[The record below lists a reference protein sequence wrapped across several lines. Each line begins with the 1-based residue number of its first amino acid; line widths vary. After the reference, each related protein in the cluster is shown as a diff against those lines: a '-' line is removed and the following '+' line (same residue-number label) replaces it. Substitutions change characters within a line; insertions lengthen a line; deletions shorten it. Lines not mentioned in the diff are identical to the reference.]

1 MKETFDSFK
10 RITGY
15 DLQSFFERFVN
26 FINVHS
32 ANIVNYYNGGSLDN
46 VSFNELDY
54 LLRESSKI
62 SPLFEN
68 FGSNF
73 TYLGY
78 WELLDKFSDIHTGLL
93 TFKNMGKWAR
103 SSRLNRY
110 DSSVNVDRKIRQGE
124 TVERIVAESGYTD
137 PQQDWF
143 DLAVQNQLI
152 EEEYTPDG
160 GKIIS
165 ISFQNNANIA
175 IDNIVDS
182 LSGKNVLGK
191 DIKRRI
197 EFLGNDLA
205 TVEYE
210 LAVEQ
215 ALQVILGTVKGSIP
229 EFPEDGTS
237 SDSIGSN
244 VNTLEYPSLFRN
256 LLSMFQK
263 DGRWSEITLLDL
275 SKDQDNVFMKIE
287 CKTVLQDRVITN
299 IPV

>member
-1 MKETFDSFK
+1 MKETFDNFK
-10 RITGY
+10 RIAGY
-15 DLQSFFERFVN
+15 DLQSFFERFVR
-26 FINVHS
+26 FVNVHS
-32 ANIVNYYNGGSLDN
+32 GNVINYYNGGVLNN
-46 VSFNELDY
+46 VSFNEL
-54 LLRESSKI
+54 ESLSKEASKI

-73 TYLGY
+73 TYIGY
-78 WELLDKFSDIHTGLL
+78 WELLDKFTDIHTGLM
-93 TFKNMGKWAR
+93 TFKNMSKWTR

-110 DSSVNVDRKIRQGE
+110 DSSVSIDRKIRQGE
-124 TVERIVAESGYTD
+124 TVENIALEVGYTE

-143 DLAVQNQLI
+143 DVALSNQLI

-165 ISFQNNANIA
+165 ISFQNNANIV

-182 LSGKNVLGK
+182 LRGKNVLGK
-191 DIKRRI
+191 DIQRRI
-197 EFLGNDLA
+197 EFINNDLA

-210 LAVEQ
+210 KAVEQ
-215 ALQVILGTVKGSIP
+215 ALFIILGTVKGSIP

-237 SDSIGSN
+237 NESVGSN
-244 VNTLEYPSLFRN
+244 VNTIEYPSLFRN
-256 LLSMFQK
+256 LLAMFRK

-287 CKTVLQDRVITN
+287 CKTILQDRVITN
-299 IPV
+299 IPI